1 MNCGQQLPAEA
12 KFCFACGQRVETGG
26 YQDTAEVVAENTS
39 CQQGDMSSPAENDI
53 KLTLAEF
60 RVQAPSQ
67 TGFRE
72 QLLAYRKSLP
82 NNWDYNAFVGILLGV
97 GGPKHGDAACMNFA
111 IGQGDNGNNTKKT
124 LEAKGLMSVFT
135 KYRGKKIDEKIL
147 LSDVEAEIIFAA
159 PDYAEI
165 RKKFHEVV
173 FAGAD
178 GNSSVA
184 EAALVLSPEDAG
196 SAAPATEDS
205 KEIPH
210 TEPAAEETEDA
221 SEIIDSCVAML
232 ALRVLECVAND
243 KTIDRADVRGKFR
256 KLRAKLRQDQQKFEA
271 YFGTSAEAKW
281 LYSARTIVE
290 RSMIVA
296 DYGEHVYFRH
306 DDYEIDKAVSLLQ
319 ELPEGKY
326 GIAYYALA
334 KCYGVGIDA
343 IIDVGDYRS
352 KDKRS
357 YVLRP
362 NFSKMIEYLRKA
374 VEARKP
380 ENEAF
385 IDFGCANLSIGDYQR
400 AKRAF
405 ELAKGRGCGEK
416 ADIYLRYMKCC
427 EHAVPAINGQR
438 TRYVGYNDSRQHI
451 CGNIVEYKD
460 RIYWMCQDKQQ
471 RGYSG
476 PIILCSLGADGKR
489 TVLASIERSYNSRL
503 NIQSAAD
510 AGLCFSICNDLIY
523 YENGSGGICTMR
535 LDGSDQR
542 ELTDIA
548 KHGNTYVSMPMA
560 FPEFL
565 LYIRGNGQIWKRD
578 QSGET
583 TMIGKA
589 STKNMIAGVSEREIN
604 IGNELLIDLRTLEK
618 QKVVKKYPA
627 IKGKTVV
634 YIDMAREIAYYE
646 DGTDTRDCR
655 DRRLI
660 GVNTR
665 GEIADYWE
673 MPLIP
678 YEPEGYTSFCFNGLR
693 LSVKADCDTSS
704 AEGYTCYLKRK
715 SISAEECMELWKK
728 RGPSELEQPFVALFD
743 RRGNR
748 QLLHMK
754 KGKSVFW
761 FGAFHMMTD
770 NGVVV
775 LENLHLG
782 GRDYWNT
789 YYPVR
794 PKGAIP
800 PTKLDFYTD

>member
-39 CQQGDMSSPAENDI
+39 CQQVDMSSPAENDI

-334 KCYGVGIDA
+334 RCYGIGIDT
-343 IIDVGDYRS
+343 IIDVGGYRE
-352 KDKRS
+352 KDKRV

-362 NFSKMIEYLRKA
+362 NYGKMFEYLGKA
-374 VEARKP
+374 ADAQKP
-380 ENEAF
+380 EKEAL
-385 IDFGCANLSIGDYQR
+385 IDFGCAFLTIGGYQT

-405 ELAKGRGCGEK
+405 QECGDEK
-416 ADIYLRYMKCC
+416 ASIYLRYIECC
-427 EHAVPAINGQR
+427 ERAVPAINGQQMTDDR
-438 TRYVGYNDSRQHI
+438 NQYIY
-451 CGNIVEYKD
+451 GNVVEYKN
-460 RIYWMCQDKQQ
+460 RIYWMCEDKQQ
-471 RGYSG
+471 SG
-476 PIILCSLGADGKR
+476 FGNETIMLCSMGADRKR
-489 TVLASIERSYNSRL
+489 KVLMTSTKSQNFIETLPFSASS
-503 NIQSAAD
+503 
-510 AGLCFSICNDLIY
+510 AGLYFSICNDLIY
-523 YENGSGGICTMR
+523 YINGSGWICTMR
-535 LDGSDQR
+535 LDGSDQK
-542 ELTDIA
+542 ELTGLPNNFR
-548 KHGNTYVSMPMA
+548 KSFCMPMA
-560 FPEFL
+560 FPKFL
-565 LYIRGNGQIWKRD
+565 LFMDCNGQLWKRD
-578 QSGET
+578 QNGVNTKIKKVSG
-583 TMIGKA
+583 MPA
-589 STKNMIAGVSEREIN
+589 IAGVSEREIN
-604 IGNELLIDLRTLEK
+604 IENEELIDLRTLEK
-618 QKVVKKYPA
+618 QPVTKKYPA
-627 IKGKTVV
+627 LKKKTVF

-646 DGTDTRDCR
+646 ENADTGDTR
-655 DRRLI
+655 DRRLV

-665 GEIADYWE
+665 GEMVDYWE
-673 MPLIP
+673 FPLAP
-678 YEPEGYTSFCFNGLR
+678 HALPGYGYSSFCFNGQR
-693 LSVKADCDTSS
+693 LSVK
-704 AEGYTCYLKRK
+704 
-715 SISAEECMELWKK
+715 MELIEDLASTESWKTYAEL
-728 RGPSELEQPFVALFD
+728 RQGLSEREWPFVALFD

-748 QLLHMK
+748 QLLHEHK
-754 KGKSVFW
+754 QIDGRGI
-761 FGAFHMMTD
+761 FGGFHMMTE
-770 NGVVV
+770 NGIVI
-775 LENLHLG
+775 LEYHQESG
-782 GRDYWNT
+782 YWST
-789 YYPVR
+789 YYPVK
-794 PKGAIP
+794 KGAIP
-800 PTKLDFYTD
+800 PAKLDFFTS